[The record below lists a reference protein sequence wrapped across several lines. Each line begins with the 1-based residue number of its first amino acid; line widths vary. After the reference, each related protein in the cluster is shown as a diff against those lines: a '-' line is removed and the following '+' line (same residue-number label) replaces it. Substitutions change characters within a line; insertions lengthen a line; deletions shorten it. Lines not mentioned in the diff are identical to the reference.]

1 MITFVIS
8 KWATVTVKQLCT
20 IVNLRGEKKPNFFGF
35 IFMKLLF
42 CGKKLPAN
50 LRKLEKS
57 NIFFDRTWLAWPP
70 FVWKREGSSQ
80 RKLQKKWNRQKSEF
94 QIANG
99 LPHEFFCGKK
109 NPNEKIKIIFSQ
121 KKFPVDCQPHLSSS
135 IEMKLKKRKFTMSQN
150 HESKSCFMS
159 YYKQFQNP
167 LPASTIGFF

>member
-1 MITFVIS
+1 MGNGHCETAVYYRNFEWW
-8 KWATVTVKQLCT
+8 KKT
-20 IVNLRGEKKPNFFGF
+20 IFFGF

-70 FVWKREGSSQ
+70 FAWKREGSSQ

-121 KKFPVDCQPHLSSS
+121 KKSGRLSTTFVQFHWNETEKNVNLPCPK
-135 IEMKLKKRKFTMSQN
+135 ITRVNRALWFTTSNFKIPTQQQLSVM
-150 HESKSCFMS
+150 
-159 YYKQFQNP
+159 
-167 LPASTIGFF
+167 